1 MVFSAYGK
9 LLVKL
14 TCHRQLRNQ
23 LVYFLLNSA
32 DSIVEIVGIMKKR
45 RRVIING
52 IVINNLHLLH
62 QRMKPNKIKIN
73 Y

>member
-14 TCHRQLRNQ
+14 TCHRQLWNQ

-52 IVINNLHLLH
+52 IVISNLHLLH